1 MGLMQCRW
9 LQGEGLQTGGL
20 GPGSRFRIAAGSAQ
34 RGLSFPI
41 CKVQSSTTLT
51 SNVLP
56 KLEMWLC
63 SQSPASHSEFGTP
76 LERIPGGL
84 SELLCDFTAC
94 PPLPSQSP
102 RKGRALRPWWFI
114 DASTAQVGVPPAQG
128 RHGARGGQRAT
139 PSAEGKGPGAHV
151 LSSMHLPRPPALI
164 QAKAQMTTPFPVA
177 TEEATSCPIRPLT
190 EIWPCWPA
198 APFCLSSQKS
208 AVTVGAALLHLTSFS
223 TPQTAGCVS

>member
-1 MGLMQCRW
+1 MSHFQIA
-9 LQGEGLQTGGL
+9 TGS
-20 GPGSRFRIAAGSAQ
+20 PR

-51 SNVLP
+51 SHVLP

-63 SQSPASHSEFGTP
+63 FQSPGSHSESGTP

-94 PPLPSQSP
+94 PPLPPPLP
-102 RKGRALRPWWFI
+102 R
-114 DASTAQVGVPPAQG
+114 AQG
-128 RHGARGGQRAT
+128 KAGLSGHGGLLMQAQHRWVCPQPRADTGPGEGQRAT

-164 QAKAQMTTPFPVA
+164 QATKTDDHT
-177 TEEATSCPIRPLT
+177 I
-190 EIWPCWPA
+190 PCGYRRGHQLSHSPA
-198 APFCLSSQKS
+198 
-208 AVTVGAALLHLTSFS
+208 H
-223 TPQTAGCVS
+223 